1 MNWESEYQMSRE
13 FVINDQDWAHEL
25 EKGVE
30 DYTDMLFEAVWD
42 GTEDQIT
49 ETLSGEPFCGCS
61 SCFWRETLFFLVP
74 KLIRGYEDGKIE
86 LEERR

>member
-1 MNWESEYQMSRE
+1 MSKE
-13 FVINDQDWAHEL
+13 FNVTDEAWAQDL

-42 GTEDQIT
+42 GTEEIVP

-74 KLIRGYEDGKIE
+74 KIIKGYEDGKLE
-86 LEERR
+86 LEE

>member
-1 MNWESEYQMSRE
+1 MSKSE
-13 FVINDQDWAHEL
+13 FNVNDQAWAHEL

-42 GTEDQIT
+42 GTEDEIG

-61 SCFWRETLFFLVP
+61 SCFWREAMFFLVP
-74 KLIRGYEDGKIE
+74 KIIKGYEEGKIE
-86 LEERR
+86 LEE

>member
-1 MNWESEYQMSRE
+1 MSPE
-13 FVINDQDWAHEL
+13 FVINDQEWAHKL

-42 GTEDQIT
+42 GTEDEIK
-49 ETLSGEPFCGCS
+49 ETLSGQPFCGCS

-86 LEERR
+86 LEEPR